1 MPVVNS
7 YSFFID
13 AVLAPVVLLTVGQ
26 CTCSFSFIIAFC
38 FLRCCENVYGGLPV
52 LEVQYNFYIM

>member
-26 CTCSFSFIIAFC
+26 CTCSFPFIIAFC
-38 FLRCCENVYGGLPV
+38 FLRCCENIYGWLHE
-52 LEVQYNFYIM
+52 LKVQYSLYIM